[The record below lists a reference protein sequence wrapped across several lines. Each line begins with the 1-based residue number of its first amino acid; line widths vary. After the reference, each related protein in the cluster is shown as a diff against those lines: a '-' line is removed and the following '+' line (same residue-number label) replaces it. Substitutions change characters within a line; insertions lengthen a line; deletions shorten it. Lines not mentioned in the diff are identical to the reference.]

1 MYYIESH
8 KFFED
13 KLTIFKKSNR
23 GKSSSKN
30 WYGRT
35 YIQGASIELSSR
47 TRNLKNAKTVL
58 FDWYRGLQYKEQ
70 NDLAVHDILFNKLFS
85 RYIEDRKINKKG
97 AYTKNIETTFE
108 GILKPFFYNRK
119 INSIAK
125 KTIVEFIKNRR
136 EKFRKKHKKEISRFT
151 IQQDLHILSGFM
163 NWCFENQYRN
173 KSISVSRRWIDEV
186 VGTKIGKQTRRTMFK
201 IEEYKK
207 LLKVSRNRIKA
218 SHNSVV
224 RFRREYLHQFI
235 IFMVH
240 SGLRTGE
247 AYNLKWEQV
256 KFNTHKIKHK
266 CFCDL
271 KDVSGKSG
279 IRDVI
284 TFFGSYFAL
293 KKIQQLNEI
302 YNRPFSDRDKIFTH
316 GFTRGLR
323 TLLLDANLKTE
334 KFGNRTLTRDSK
346 SFRSTYISWSL
357 IRGET
362 AEVISRNCGTSPA
375 VIKNFYSQY
384 IEIKSFRKQL
394 SEITNYKS
402 LYQNGK

>member
-1 MYYIESH
+1 MYYLESH

-13 KLTIFKKSNR
+13 RLTIFLRR
-23 GKSSSKN
+23 GSRN
-30 WYGRT
+30 YYGRIFIDGKPLQKT
-35 YIQGASIELSSR
+35 SK
-47 TRNLKNAKTVL
+47 TRNLKNAKTIL
-58 FDWYRGLQYKEQ
+58 FDWYRGLQYKER
-70 NDLAVHDILFNKLFS
+70 NNLAIHDIQFNKLFKK
-85 RYIEDRKINKKG
+85 YIEDRKINKKG

-108 GILKPFFYNRK
+108 GIFKPFFYNRK
-119 INSIAK
+119 INSISK
-125 KTIVEFIKNRR
+125 RTIVEFIKNRR

-173 KSISVSRRWIDEV
+173 KSMSVSRRWIDEV
-186 VGTKIGKQTRRTMFK
+186 VGTKVGKQTRRTMFK

-207 LLKVSRNRIKA
+207 LLQVSRKRIKA

-224 RFRREYLHQFI
+224 HYRREYLHQFI

-247 AYNLKWEQV
+247 AMGLRWNQV
-256 KFNTHKIKHK
+256 TFNRKKDRHK

-271 KDVSGKSG
+271 KGVTGKSG
-279 IRDVI
+279 TRDVI

-293 KKIQQLNEI
+293 QKIQQLKER
-302 YNRPFSDRDKIFTH
+302 YERPYRDQDKIFTH

-334 KFGNRTLTRDSK
+334 KWGDKILTRDSK

-357 IRGET
+357 IRGES

-375 VIKNFYSQY
+375 VIKNFYSKY